1 MKYIQTLIACLVL
14 SVLSACSSLGSKN
27 VEPRRLHV
35 TLVGS
40 NRLNPGVNGDSRPVQ
55 SCIYIVRVADWVP
68 MGSND
73 SSCAG
78 RDQDGSVLAASR
90 HVIAPNQVLQFWIE
104 VPRTG
109 EIWLLADADYAQRPP
124 NYAPLRVRI
133 DGQEVIHLAND
144 NQPHG
149 RGTVGSVQIHPGS
162 RNVIPGQVTFT
173 ADIRHQDEAT
183 LDRIGPA
190 LASRPVST
198 RRKNSGCKCN

>member
-1 MKYIQTLIACLVL
+1 MKYIQTRIACLVL

-133 DGQEVIHLAND
+133 DGQEVIHLAVLLERSGIYNASLPGPVPLALD
-144 NQPHG
+144 APVNINTNAVAVEPAPHATG
-149 RGTVGSVQIHPGS
+149 
-162 RNVIPGQVTFT
+162 
-173 ADIRHQDEAT
+173 IR
-183 LDRIGPA
+183 
-190 LASRPVST
+190 
-198 RRKNSGCKCN
+198 RRR